1 MILVDTSAWIDY
13 DRGNS
18 SPAHLKLAHLV
29 ANNRTELTSSEPILM
44 ELLAGCRSA
53 RAERQ
58 VQQLL
63 NSFAWTPCDP
73 VADFAGAA
81 QIYRRCRAAGVTP
94 RTMVDCMIA
103 NIAIRTDAQLL
114 TADPDFEAMAAVV
127 PLTLAA
133 V

>member
-1 MILVDTSAWIDY
+1 
-13 DRGNS
+13 
-18 SPAHLKLAHLV
+18 
-29 ANNRTELTSSEPILM
+29 M
-44 ELLAGCRSA
+44 ELLAGCRSS

-63 NSFAWTPCDP
+63 NSFGLTPCDP

-81 QIYRRCRAAGVTP
+81 QVYRRCRAAGVTP

-114 TADPDFEAMAAVV
+114 TADRDFEAMATVV
-127 PLTLAA
+127 PLSLAEL
-133 V
+133 